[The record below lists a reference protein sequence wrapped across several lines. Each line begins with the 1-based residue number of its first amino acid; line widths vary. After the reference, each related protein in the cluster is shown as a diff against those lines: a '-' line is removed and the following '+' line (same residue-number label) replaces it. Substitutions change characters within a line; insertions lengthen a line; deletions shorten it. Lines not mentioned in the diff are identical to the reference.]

1 MASAE
6 ATRAAT
12 ARIENF
18 ILDVVL
24 KMKRDEKNWFYMQSL
39 LNYEERRQ
47 LEKNFFQRY
56 FP

>member
-18 ILDVVL
+18 MFVFGVVL
-24 KMKRDEKNWFYMQSL
+24 LKE
-39 LNYEERRQ
+39 LNVE
-47 LEKNFFQRY
+47 LF
-56 FP
+56 